1 MQHETHQRP
10 WTSLVLLSIAQFM
23 VILDV
28 TVVNVA
34 LPSIGRA
41 LSFHPADLQWVV
53 TAYVLFTGGL
63 LLLGGRAAD
72 VLGRRSVFLTGLG
85 IFTAS
90 SLASGLAPSAT
101 ALIISRGAQ
110 GLGAALLTPGAL
122 ATITSAYTGA
132 QRTTALT
139 VWGAIGGIGAAAGQV
154 LGGVLTTALGWRSV
168 FFINVP
174 VGLVV
179 AFLALRAIPADP
191 RTRADRRQL
200 DLLGALTVVAGLV
213 LLVYAVEGTGEHG
226 WGSPHTLVP
235 LAVAAA
241 LLAAFV
247 AVERRVRQPLVPP
260 SIWRVRSLVAGIALM
275 FGATGLL
282 VGTFFLNSLYLQREL
297 GQSALETGIA
307 FLPITVVLGIGS
319 HLASRFIR
327 QVGSRTIGVAGLLSI
342 AAGALLLSIA
352 PDHASY
358 ATELL
363 PGFLVIGLGV
373 GLAFPAA
380 SITTMSDVEEAN
392 AGLASGLM
400 TTGHELGAALGVA
413 TLSAVATGS
422 GGSFAAGYGNGFL
435 IAAGVA
441 VAMAMIAFL
450 AVPSVR
456 PAGDARL
463 AVH

>member
-1 MQHETHQRP
+1 MQRAKP
-10 WTSLVLLSIAQFM
+10 WTVLILLSVAQFM

-34 LPSIGRA
+34 LPSIGRS

-72 VLGRRSVFLTGLG
+72 MLGRRRVFLTGLG
-85 IFTAS
+85 IFTAA
-90 SLASGLAPSAT
+90 SLASALAPSAG
-101 ALIISRGAQ
+101 ALVVSRGAQ

-122 ATITSAYTGA
+122 ATITAAYAGA

-139 VWGAIGGIGAAAGQV
+139 VWGAIGGGGAAVGQV
-154 LGGVLTTALGWRSV
+154 LGGVLTTAFGWRSV

-174 VGLVV
+174 VGLLV
-179 AFLALRAIPADP
+179 AALVLRAVPADRP
-191 RTRADRRQL
+191 ARADRRQL
-200 DLLGALTVVAGLV
+200 DTLGALTVVAGLV

-226 WGSPHTLVP
+226 WGSAHTLIA
-235 LAVAAA
+235 LAAA
-241 LLAAFV
+241 TALLVAFV
-247 AVERRVRQPLVPP
+247 AVELRVSQPLVPP
-260 SIWRVRSLVAGIALM
+260 SIWRTRSLVSGVALM

-282 VGTFFLNSLYLQREL
+282 VGTFFLNSLYLQRAL
-297 GQSALETGIA
+297 GKSALETGLA

-327 QVGSRTIGVAGLLSI
+327 QVGSRTLAVAGLALM
-342 AAGALLLSIA
+342 AVGAILLSVA
-352 PDHASY
+352 PEHARY
-358 ATELL
+358 LTELL

-380 SITTMSDVEEAN
+380 SVTTMSDVDHAQ

-413 TLSAVATGS
+413 TLSAVATGT
-422 GGSFAAGYGNGFL
+422 GGSFAAGYGNAFL
-435 IAAGVA
+435 IAAVLA
-441 VAMAMIAFL
+441 VAFAVVAL
-450 AVPSVR
+450 VTVPSVR
-456 PAGDARL
+456 PSGEARL